1 VTDVLYI
8 KVREDHRAVSK
19 SCHIAI
25 GINEYRYRE
34 IIGFLI
40 QDGESELTRS
50 NFFEHLKNRDL
61 KGTKLVVSDS
71 HKGLVSAIRESFT
84 GVSWQRCQVHFM
96 RNVLTMFLKKILKP
110 SEKLLRLSFTIQ
122 ISSELVM
129 PKTNL
134 LINSVII
141 NDTKKLVKF

>member
-1 VTDVLYI
+1 MACSFAFGKEFPYIVTDVLYI
-8 KVREDHRAVSK
+8 KVREDNRAVSK

-84 GVSWQRCQVHFM
+84 GVSWQRCKVHFM
-96 RNVLTMFLKKILKP
+96 RNVLNYVPKKD
-110 SEKLLRLSFTIQ
+110 S
-122 ISSELVM
+122 
-129 PKTNL
+129 KTFREA
-134 LINSVII
+134 
-141 NDTKKLVKF
+141 VKAIFHYTDIE